1 MELINVYFCFDMSTT
16 NKSNESAPTIQE
28 SRNLVDLS
36 GLQETGMDG
45 IAGSSSGSAAQVLT
59 AEMRRDI
66 DALVEAVKS
75 SSRAV
80 FFTGY
85 WASEVLEK
93 GAIFDFS
100 TVADL
105 DKMDGVVVFMQLL
118 VC

>member
-1 MELINVYFCFDMSTT
+1 MSTT

-45 IAGSSSGSAAQVLT
+45 ISGSSSGSAVQVLT

-66 DALVEAVKS
+66 DALVEAIKS

-80 FFTGY
+80 FFIG
-85 WASEVLEK
+85 
-93 GAIFDFS
+93 
-100 TVADL
+100 
-105 DKMDGVVVFMQLL
+105 
-118 VC
+118 